1 MRDLKICLFTRDSVA
16 RLGSVID
23 NQVYD
28 LTLTYAAYLHAENK
42 GNNLYTLAKTIVPD
56 TLEYFLLAGTHSI
69 EQVRKSLDYVVSE
82 KITTGLQGELIC
94 HPLDEVRLLAPIHT
108 GTKVICFGD
117 TFVSHYMTGKK
128 LPEGFD
134 ENHPGVFYKMSQV
147 VVGMDDTILIPKAH
161 KGHVVGG
168 TELTVVIGK
177 EGRNIEEDEAEDY
190 IWGYTIMNDVTL
202 REQLN
207 YMLGPTP
214 KVFDTSAP
222 IGPWI
227 VPKDQIPNPLDLSLK
242 LRISGH
248 LDQDGST
255 NLMKF
260 PIANLISVIS
270 KWHTLRPGDI
280 LATGDVGSKY
290 PLNDQDV
297 VEAEV
302 GNIGVLRNYVKKEV

>member
-1 MRDLKICLFTRDSVA
+1 
-16 RLGSVID
+16 
-23 NQVYD
+23 
-28 LTLTYAAYLHAENK
+28 
-42 GNNLYTLAKTIVPD
+42 
-56 TLEYFLLAGTHSI
+56 
-69 EQVRKSLDYVVSE
+69 
-82 KITTGLQGELIC
+82 
-94 HPLDEVRLLAPIHT
+94 
-108 GTKVICFGD
+108 
-117 TFVSHYMTGKK
+117 
-128 LPEGFD
+128 
-134 ENHPGVFYKMSQV
+134 
-147 VVGMDDTILIPKAH
+147 
-161 KGHVVGG
+161 
-168 TELTVVIGK
+168 
-177 EGRNIEEDEAEDY
+177 
-190 IWGYTIMNDVTL
+190 MNDVTL

-255 NLMKF
+255 KLMKF

>member
-1 MRDLKICLFTRDSVA
+1 
-16 RLGSVID
+16 
-23 NQVYD
+23 
-28 LTLTYAAYLHAENK
+28 
-42 GNNLYTLAKTIVPD
+42 
-56 TLEYFLLAGTHSI
+56 
-69 EQVRKSLDYVVSE
+69 
-82 KITTGLQGELIC
+82 
-94 HPLDEVRLLAPIHT
+94 
-108 GTKVICFGD
+108 
-117 TFVSHYMTGKK
+117 
-128 LPEGFD
+128 
-134 ENHPGVFYKMSQV
+134 
-147 VVGMDDTILIPKAH
+147 
-161 KGHVVGG
+161 
-168 TELTVVIGK
+168 
-177 EGRNIEEDEAEDY
+177 
-190 IWGYTIMNDVTL
+190 MNDVTL

-255 NLMKF
+255 KLMKF

-302 GNIGVLRNYVKKEV
+302 GRSEEHTSELQSLVNLVCRLLLEKKNRYNHTLSKNLTLQHHINTSNVVVSPSPS